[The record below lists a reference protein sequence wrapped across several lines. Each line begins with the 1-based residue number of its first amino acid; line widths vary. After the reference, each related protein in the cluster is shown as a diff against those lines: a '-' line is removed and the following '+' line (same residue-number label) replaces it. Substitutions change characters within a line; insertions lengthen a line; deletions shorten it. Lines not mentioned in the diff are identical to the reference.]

1 MSGKVV
7 FVSRDGGCTGRDI
20 AFYRP
25 ARRARGMG
33 NAEATRPTPLH
44 KLRQEALKPLKLHST
59 ASCLFKLV
67 KINASPWRFQRRT
80 LTRQDGLAFV
90 SITSDAM

>member
-7 FVSRDGGCTGRDI
+7 LESRDGGCTGRDV
-20 AFYRP
+20 AFYR
-25 ARRARGMG
+25 RAVGMG
-33 NAEATRPTPLH
+33 NAEAMRPTRLH
-44 KLRQEALKPLKLHST
+44 KLRQEALKPFKLHST

-67 KINASPWRFQRRT
+67 KINACPWRFQRRT